1 MRCPAAQASVGRGAP
16 FLRPK
21 AATVSAADPIC
32 WPTLPPGASVTHA
45 QAAMAR
51 PPPGG
56 TGSLTRQ
63 LCPSWPLS
71 HFLAHLHTWF
81 SETPLKR
88 PLFCHSS
95 AHLTIDCLTAPWD
108 FTPSG
113 SCVNPRPPC
122 SHGLCL
128 AASAPVPGLLST
140 MGLLRER
147 WPFLASARPL
157 P

>member
-1 MRCPAAQASVGRGAP
+1 MRCPAAQASMGRGAP
-16 FLRPK
+16 PRGLRPPLCL
-21 AATVSAADPIC
+21 SADPIC
-32 WPTLPPGASVTHA
+32 WPALPPGASVTRA
-45 QAAMAR
+45 QAATAR

-56 TGSLTRQ
+56 MGSLTGRPC
-63 LCPSWPLS
+63 LSRPLS

-113 SCVNPRPPC
+113 SCVNPQLPY

-128 AASAPVPGLLST
+128 AASALVPGLLPT
-140 MGLLRER
+140 MGLLHER
-147 WPFLASARPL
+147 WPFLVSALPL